1 MVNEKIRAE
10 RILALVNTHLGI
22 DLRDRNQN
30 REYFIPRHVL
40 MYIFTKPPFNLL
52 VTEVG
57 RILNRHHASVI
68 NGKKAVT
75 NAIFLKDDI
84 SEKYKEYISKFEKMV
99 NNYYGNEDV
108 SDVILTQDEI
118 DNKMQQAKHEELIR
132 DKKILM
138 LSDMVE
144 EMEDEN
150 LVLKEEIEQLKK
162 ELGYRSKCTTKSPFK
177 KEEKKK
183 QEDNFTVAGIRYF

>member
-10 RILALVNTHLGI
+10 KILSLVNAHLGI
-22 DLRDRNQN
+22 DLRERKRHND
-30 REYFIPRHVL
+30 YVIPRQVL
-40 MYIFTKPPFNLL
+40 MYVFTKPPFNLTL
-52 VTEVG
+52 MYVG
-57 RILNRHHASVI
+57 KMFDKHHATVLNSI
-68 NGKKAVT
+68 KSVT
-75 NAIFLKDDI
+75 NAMFLSDEA
-84 SEKYKEYISKFEKMV
+84 SEKYKKYLAKFEKIV
-99 NNYYGNEDV
+99 NTYYGNEDV
-108 SDVILTQDEI
+108 SGAILTQEELDK
-118 DNKMQQAKHEELIR
+118 KMQQAKEEELIR